1 MGKRLHVVK
10 RQREY
15 GSTEAFNWC
24 FDKFHD
30 LLENLGCNIC
40 SDDESSDFWELTKDE
55 YNRSIAILKI
65 IREADVPMDGD
76 LSEQKEKI
84 DQIYNSDKFKKL
96 FVDTE
101 ESYCDITADS
111 IDLYDVIDS
120 LDSLDIDLDEL
131 LDIMNSFLKEADKK
145 SDWIQFEAW

>member
-10 RQREY
+10 KQREY
-15 GSTEAFNWC
+15 GSTDAFNWC
-24 FDKFHD
+24 FDKFRK
-30 LLENLGCNIC
+30 LLEVLGCLC
-40 SDDESSDFWELTKDE
+40 QDDKSPDFWKLPKDE

-96 FVDTE
+96 FDDTDD
-101 ESYCDITADS
+101 SYYNITADS

-131 LDIMNSFLKEADKK
+131 MDIMNSFLKEADKK

>member
-10 RQREY
+10 KQREY
-15 GSTEAFNWC
+15 GSVDAFNWC
-24 FDKFHD
+24 FDKFLK
-30 LLENLGCNIC
+30 LLDVLGCCI
-40 SDDESSDFWELTKDE
+40 ESNDKYPDFWKLPKDE
-55 YNRSIAILKI
+55 YNRSVAILKI
-65 IREADVPMDGD
+65 VREADVPMDGD

-101 ESYCDITADS
+101 DSYCDITADS

>member
-1 MGKRLHVVK
+1 MGKKLHVVK
-10 RQREY
+10 KQREY

-24 FDKFHD
+24 FDKFRK
-30 LLENLGCNIC
+30 LLEVLGCLC
-40 SDDESSDFWELTKDE
+40 QDDKSPDFWELTKDE

-96 FVDTE
+96 FDDTDD
-101 ESYCDITADS
+101 SYYNITADS

-131 LDIMNSFLKEADKK
+131 MDIMNSFLKEADKK